1 MALLKGNFI
10 ILFLALSFMF
20 DVHPRSISS
29 TGISV
34 RYSVTT
40 TEQEN
45 QPNEMKMSQK
55 DIESPVK

>member
-1 MALLKGNFI
+1 
-10 ILFLALSFMF
+10 MF

-55 DIESPVK
+55 DIESHVK